1 MSSKHKHREGE
12 MEFRL
17 LMAVTVPFFF
27 AATVFKRAMPWNW
40 GRDKRSVFAATM
52 STAHNSLPFAFM

>member
-17 LMAVTVPFFF
+17 LLAVTLPFFF
-27 AATVFKRAMPWNW
+27 AATVFKRVMPWNW
-40 GRDKRSVFAATM
+40 GRDKRSVFAATR
-52 STAHNSLPFAFM
+52 TAAHNSLPFAFM